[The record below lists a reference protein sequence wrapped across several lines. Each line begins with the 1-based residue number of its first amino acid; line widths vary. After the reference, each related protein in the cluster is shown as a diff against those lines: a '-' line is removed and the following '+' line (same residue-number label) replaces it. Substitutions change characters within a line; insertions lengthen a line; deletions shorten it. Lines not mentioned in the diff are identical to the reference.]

1 MLKQPGLLGCLRR
14 PYQFP
19 RPPRSPHRRGA
30 RRPRCLSRHPR
41 HLASGSAASGRAWGL
56 MWESPDIW
64 RPSCCGRSRR
74 GIGLVTPS
82 CYGRS
87 HRGLGLASPSCYGRS
102 RRGLGLISPSCV
114 AALAAASGSSAPPAV
129 AAPAAASGSLAPS
142 PASLRPRSPPLQP
155 TPPRGV
161 SSAGAGVAARHGSPA
176 VGVTGATTTP
186 GCSQACGAFASS
198 STNLIDKYRRS
209 HCRCAPRVSGQAG
222 CFWARDAS
230 PTPSGL

>member
-1 MLKQPGLLGCLRR
+1 M
-14 PYQFP
+14 P
-19 RPPRSPHRRGA
+19 RA
-30 RRPRCLSRHPR
+30 R
-41 HLASGSAASGRAWGL
+41 AASGRAWGL

-74 GIGLVTPS
+74 GLGLV
-82 CYGRS
+82 
-87 HRGLGLASPSCYGRS
+87 
-102 RRGLGLISPSCV
+102 SPSCV

-161 SSAGAGVAARHGSPA
+161 SSVGGGVAARHGSPA

-198 STNLIDKYRRS
+198 STNLINKYRRS
-209 HCRCAPRVSGQAG
+209 RCAPRVSGQAG

-230 PTPSGL
+230 PTPSGLQRAHRGPGGYCRRSGNQGTTSRPARAHDTLQRQIGRAHV